1 MIDSTFDQILVQ
13 REITNEK
20 RVAIIRVILALAGVF
35 ELLAYFDII
44 DFVPKPTN
52 ATLVLSIYLLFY
64 ALIVLIVVLKSPYFK
79 LLKFFVIVLDYSYV
93 IISFIFDTT
102 ITNVQ
107 AEIKWFAFAA
117 AVVFYLINLLRYSK
131 EGTIFAGILSEVV
144 FLSIC
149 IYFDTPFADIFAINI
164 ALFLLLSIGYSITI
178 SNKKM
183 MVEANTKKMMERYL
197 PPQLVGELYKNSLN
211 LTPGGVIKNVTILFS
226 DIRAF
231 TTISERISPERV
243 VEILNN
249 YLSKMTDLIFSNHG
263 TIDKFIGDAIMTIFG
278 APLESDDDAFRA
290 VNTAIL
296 MQEALKDFNNQ
307 YMEDIEPLRMGIGIH
322 TGEVIAGNIGSQKR
336 LDYTVIGDNV
346 NLTSRIEGLTV
357 YYPCP
362 ILISESTYKEL
373 KKRDHI
379 TNFLIREVDRVIV
392 KGRAQ
397 SITIFEVLD
406 PSYKEIADSFEQAL
420 ELYRNREFLKA
431 YEEFNKLQ
439 QDKLSKL
446 YMNRCQDF
454 KNNPPKDNWDG
465 TYIMET
471 K

>member
-1 MIDSTFDQILVQ
+1 MDSTFDQILVQ

-20 RVAIIRVILALAGVF
+20 RVAIIRVILGLAGVF
-35 ELLAYFDII
+35 ELLSYFGII
-44 DFVPKPTN
+44 SFVPKPTN
-52 ATLVLSIYLLFY
+52 ATLVLSVYLLAY
-64 ALIVLIVVLKSPYFK
+64 ALTVLIVVLKSSYIK
-79 LLKFFVIVLDYSYV
+79 QLKFFVIILDYSYV

-102 ITNVQ
+102 ITSEHN
-107 AEIKWFAFAA
+107 EIKWFAFAA

-144 FLSIC
+144 FLSVC
-149 IYFDTPFADIFAINI
+149 IYFDTSFDEIFAINI
-164 ALFLLLSIGYSITI
+164 ALFIILSIGYSVTI

-197 PPQLVGELYKNSLN
+197 PPQLVGELYKNNLN

-231 TTISERISPERV
+231 TTISEGIPPERV

-249 YLSKMTDLIFSNHG
+249 YLSEMTDLIFSNHG

-278 APLESDDDAFRA
+278 APLESEDDAVRA

-296 MQEALKDFNNQ
+296 MQEALKDFNRQ
-307 YMEDIEPLRMGIGIH
+307 YTDDIEPLRMGIGIH

-357 YYPCP
+357 HYPCP
-362 ILISESTYKEL
+362 ILISESTFQEL
-373 KKRDHI
+373 KKRDQI
-379 TNFLIREVDRVIV
+379 ANFHIREVDRVIV
-392 KGRAQ
+392 KGRNQ
-397 SITIFEVLD
+397 SITIYEVLD
-406 PSYKEIADSFEQAL
+406 PKYQSTIVNFEKAL

-431 YEEFNKLQ
+431 SETLSKLKD
-439 QDKLSKL
+439 DKLSQL
-446 YMNRCQDF
+446 YLKRCQEYTD
-454 KNNPPKDNWDG
+454 NPPDDNWDG
-465 TYIMET
+465 VYIMET

>member
-1 MIDSTFDQILVQ
+1 MDSTFDQILVQ

-20 RVAIIRVILALAGVF
+20 RVAVIRVILALAGVF
-35 ELLAYFDII
+35 ELLAYLGII
-44 DFVPKPTN
+44 NFVPKPSN
-52 ATLVLSIYLLFY
+52 ATLILSVYLLIY
-64 ALIVLIVVLKSPYFK
+64 ALTVLIVVLKSPYIK
-79 LLKFFVIVLDYSYV
+79 QLKFFVILLDYSYV

-102 ITNVQ
+102 ITNEQV
-107 AEIKWFAFAA
+107 EIKWFAFAA

-144 FLSIC
+144 FLSVC
-149 IYFDTPFADIFAINI
+149 IYFNTPFDEIFAINI
-164 ALFLLLSIGYSITI
+164 ALFILLSIGYSITI

-231 TTISERISPERV
+231 TTISEGIHPERV

-278 APLESDDDAFRA
+278 APLESEDDAVRA

-296 MQEALKDFNNQ
+296 MQEALNDFNKQFTN
-307 YMEDIEPLRMGIGIH
+307 DIEPLRMGIGIH

-357 YYPCP
+357 HYPCP
-362 ILISESTYKEL
+362 ILISESTYSEL
-373 KKRDHI
+373 KKRDQI
-379 TNFLIREVDRVIV
+379 ADFPIREVDRVVV

-397 SITIFEVLD
+397 SITIYEVLGLSTKLD
-406 PSYKEIADSFEQAL
+406 INSFEKAL
-420 ELYRNREFLKA
+420 KLYRTREFLKA
-431 YEEFNKLQ
+431 SEIFIKLQ
-439 QDKLSKL
+439 EDKLAQL
-446 YMNRCQDF
+446 YLKRCQEYTD
-454 KNNPPKDNWDG
+454 NPPDDNWNG
-465 TYIMET
+465 IYIMET